1 MAVLASHEPCVMEV
15 QHHAAASADRIG
27 QQLRRLV
34 APPCDVSCK
43 VLVSTNKRISLD
55 SSLAAQELQKPSPAL
70 VEGRSRS
77 IPVGTAAGPETALP
91 SSCAR
96 CGAL

>member
-1 MAVLASHEPCVMEV
+1 
-15 QHHAAASADRIG
+15 
-27 QQLRRLV
+27 
-34 APPCDVSCK
+34 
-43 VLVSTNKRISLD
+43 LD

>member
-1 MAVLASHEPCVMEV
+1 MAVLASHEPCVTEV
-15 QHHAAASADRIG
+15 QHHAAASAG
-27 QQLRRLV
+27 PPTASVSSCGGSLRRH
-34 APPCDVSCK
+34 VSCK
-43 VLVSTNKRISLD
+43 VSTNKRISLD

-77 IPVGTAAGPETALP
+77 IPVGTAAGRETALP